1 MTLPDSK
8 PNRSLKLPIVISLIL
23 LTAVVTALITL
34 LIARFWIFEPT
45 VGLVVLT
52 PQERVELSQKLSAI
66 SDRSSPYYE
75 HDEHVIHLTEREL
88 NAMVAQDSALAN
100 RAFFHLLEDKMTAT
114 LLIDVPLTMPLLA
127 GQTVK
132 ATTGII
138 AGYADGRPTFIVED
152 VSLMGFSM
160 PSAWLGGIK
169 GQDLVQLNGPDSGI
183 WHVFREGVRDLRV
196 EEGRLRIELEE

>member
-1 MTLPDSK
+1 MILQDSK
-8 PNRSLKLPIVISLIL
+8 PKRPLKLPVVIGLLL
-23 LTAVVTALITL
+23 LTAMVTALSTL
-34 LIARFWIFEPT
+34 LIARFWIFQPA
-45 VGLVVLT
+45 VGLVVLA
-52 PQERVELSQKLSAI
+52 PQERTELSQKLSFI
-66 SDRSSPYYE
+66 SGRSSPYYE
-75 HDEHVIHLTEREL
+75 HDEHVIYLTEREL

-100 RAFFHLLEDKMTAT
+100 RAFFHLLEDKMKAT

-138 AGYADGRPTFIVED
+138 VGYADGRPTFIVAD

-160 PSAWLGGIK
+160 PSAWLVGIK

-196 EEGRLRIELEE
+196 EQGRLRIELAE